1 MNILFVCSANVSRS
15 FLAEVLL
22 THELRQR
29 GLEDI
34 SVASA
39 GIYSFPGNSPDPKMV
54 EYLEGMGIPL
64 QGHSARR
71 ITREDVDWADLIL
84 VMEQDHAT
92 AIAGMWPEAIEKVE
106 LLSGSISDGQ
116 AVDDIA
122 DPFGRSSYH
131 YRLAQAQI
139 SIAIDALVKRL
150 LKSA

>member
-22 THELRQR
+22 THELSQC

-39 GIYSFPGNSPDPKMV
+39 GLYAFPGNSPDPKMV
-54 EYLEGMGIPL
+54 EYLEDMGIPL
-64 QGHSARR
+64 HGHSARR
-71 ITREDVDWADLIL
+71 ITSEDVDLADLIL
-84 VMEQDHAT
+84 VMERDHAT
-92 AIAGMWPEAIEKVE
+92 IIEGMWPEAREKVE
-106 LLSGSISDGQ
+106 LLGRSISNGQ

-139 SIAIDALVKRL
+139 SIAIKALVKRL
-150 LKSA
+150 LKSP

>member
-39 GIYSFPGNSPDPKMV
+39 GLYAFPGNSPDHKMV
-54 EYLEGMGIPL
+54 EYLLGMGIPL

-71 ITREDVDWADLIL
+71 ITRGDVDWADLIL
-84 VMEQDHAT
+84 VMERDHAT
-92 AIAGMWPEAIEKVE
+92 IIEGMWPEARGKVE
-106 LLSGSISDGQ
+106 LLSGSIPNGQ
-116 AVDDIA
+116 AAEDIA

-139 SIAIDALVKRL
+139 SIAIKALVKRL